1 MVNLFYISEGR
12 EKNEEAM
19 DFKWV
24 TRDKLGKVIGTKL
37 SNPKIGD
44 TLILDPYTHP
54 QPYQTSPII
63 SISKNSDT
71 KVIFKTKEYEYTFYT
86 HLHFQDLLNKLKS

>member
-1 MVNLFYISEGR
+1 MVNLYYTSEGR
-12 EKNEEAM
+12 KILKDAL

-24 TRDKLGKVIGTKL
+24 TRCELGRVTETKL

-44 TLILDPYTHP
+44 TLILDPYTSP
-54 QPYQTSPII
+54 QPFQTKPII

-71 KVIFKTKEYEYTFYT
+71 KVIFKTEEKEYEFFT
-86 HLHFQDLLNKLKS
+86 HLYFQSLYEKLDL